1 MIVSPL
7 GVSNASIGYNYLIVA
22 LEAVDKVDDESD
34 TSEGKEA
41 PDGGEEVAVQIGD
54 LGKVQEEA
62 AQRDKEESH
71 CFISG

>member
-7 GVSNASIGYNYLIVA
+7 GLSNASIGYNYLIVA

-34 TSEGKEA
+34 ASKGNDA
-41 PDGGEEVAVQIGD
+41 PDGGEEVVIQIGD

-62 AQRDKEESH
+62 AQREKEESH
-71 CFISG
+71 CLVSG